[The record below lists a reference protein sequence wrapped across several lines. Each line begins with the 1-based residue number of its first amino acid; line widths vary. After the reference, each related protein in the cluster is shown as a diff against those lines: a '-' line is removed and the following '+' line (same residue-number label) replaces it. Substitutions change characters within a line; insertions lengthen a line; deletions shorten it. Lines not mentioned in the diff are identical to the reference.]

1 MQDFSFTE
9 RTQREA
15 GFTQVFNTRIVPI
28 LERHEKTRLEQ
39 RRKALTGMGI
49 AGTGTVGALGAGAY
63 LESAF
68 GLVFGAFGGFATWAV
83 KSHFEKKW
91 QKGLGQ
97 EVLPILCD
105 FMGEM
110 EYGEQKIDVHSFV
123 NLGVVP
129 HFNESSLEDPVIGR
143 HDGLDWYM
151 TEAHLKKKSRDS
163 KGKTRRSTV
172 FRGLLF
178 MISIHGP
185 APRIFFGKDR
195 SGSFG
200 WLSDIFSSQGSGM
213 EKVEI
218 GNPEFEDIY
227 QVYTSDLGAARNFID
242 DRLMAGLREIAEIES
257 GRKYIACGMEGD
269 WLYLALPRTDDF
281 LGLGSLFKPL
291 TSIENDLHEAI
302 ADLDLPARVLDRLRG
317 L

>member
-1 MQDFSFTE
+1 MQRFSFTE
-9 RTQREA
+9 QTPREA
-15 GFTQVFNTRIVPI
+15 GLEQMFNRQIIPI
-28 LERHEKTRLEQ
+28 LERHEKVRLEH
-39 RRKALTGMGI
+39 RRKAMTGMGV
-49 AGTGTVGALGAGAY
+49 AGTGTVGVLGAGAY
-63 LESAF
+63 LESGF
-68 GLVFGAFGGFATWAV
+68 GLVLGAFGGFATWAV
-83 KSHFEKKW
+83 KSYFEKQW
-91 QKGLGQ
+91 QQGLGK

-110 EYGEQKIDVHSFV
+110 EYGQQKIDLHAFA

-129 HFNESSLEDPVIGR
+129 HFNESSLEDPVVGK

-151 TEAHLKKKSRDS
+151 TEARLQKKSRDS
-163 KGKTRRSTV
+163 KGRTKRSTV
-172 FRGLLF
+172 FQGLLF

-185 APRIFFGKDR
+185 APKIFFGKDR

-200 WLSDIFSSQGSGM
+200 WLSEIFSSEGSGM

-242 DRLMAGLREIAEIES
+242 ERLMAGLREIAQIES
-257 GRKYIACGMEGD
+257 GKKYIACGMEGD
-269 WLYLALPRTDDF
+269 WLYLALPRTSDF

-291 TSIENDLHEAI
+291 TTIEDDLHEAI